1 MRITFDTVKNEKNIA
16 ERGLSF
22 EIVAEL
28 AWETAIAREDIR
40 QDYGERRVQVLA
52 YLGKRLHM
60 AVVTYRNGAVHVIS
74 FRKANKREV
83 KANEKEKR

>member
-28 AWETAIAREDIR
+28 AWETAIAREDVR
-40 QDYGERRVQVLA
+40 QDNGECGCLP
-52 YLGKRLHM
+52 
-60 AVVTYRNGAVHVIS
+60 IS
-74 FRKANKREV
+74 ATVCTQRWSHTGTAPCMSSVSARQT
-83 KANEKEKR
+83 NER